1 MDTHA
6 YSLGDVSATLRWQP
20 WAAVRG
26 RPVTTLY
33 HHRPADRR
41 QSLQDQ
47 PDKDISTGNGYYS
60 PGFGANMSYVI
71 DPVVLYG
78 SLGYTWNL
86 PVDDVHQTLADNSQL
101 EKVSPGNT
109 INFNMG
115 MAYAL
120 SYDVSLATSYQMAYT
135 LKNRY
140 HTTAGTFESS
150 EQTSS
155 IMNFARLADVTGLH
169 RQRQRR
175 FRPHGRLAGCT
186 AGVIRTPRYQRAEGP
201 VTRER
206 GLL

>member
-1 MDTHA
+1 M
-6 YSLGDVSATLRWQP
+6 
-20 WAAVRG
+20 
-26 RPVTTLY
+26 
-33 HHRPADRR
+33 
-41 QSLQDQ
+41 
-47 PDKDISTGNGYYS
+47 
-60 PGFGANMSYVI
+60 
-71 DPVVLYG
+71 
-78 SLGYTWNL
+78 
-86 PVDDVHQTLADNSQL
+86 DDVHQTPADNSQL

-155 IMNFARLADVTGLH
+155 IMNSRSACGRH
-169 RQRQRR
+169 RTTSSTSTPVSASRKTRR
-175 FRPHGRLAGCT
+175 MYCWGYPY
-186 AGVIRTPRYQRAEGP
+186 PRYQRAEGP